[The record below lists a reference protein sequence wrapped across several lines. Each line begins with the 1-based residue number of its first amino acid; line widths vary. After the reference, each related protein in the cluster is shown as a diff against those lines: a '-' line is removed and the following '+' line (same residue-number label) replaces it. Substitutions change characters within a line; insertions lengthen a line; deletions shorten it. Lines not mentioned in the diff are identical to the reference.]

1 MSECGVGWLLGP
13 QVQGGSRLKTRDPAD
28 VLSGLGTG
36 GRRPENR
43 VVLFCASPGAAGG
56 RTSTTFLSILAQ
68 GPALSSGSF
77 VFAA

>member
-13 QVQGGSRLKTRDPAD
+13 QVQDGSRLKIRDPAD

-43 VVLFCASPGAAGG
+43 VVLCFASPGAPGG
-56 RTSTTFLSILAQ
+56 RTSTTTLNILEQ
-68 GPALSSGSF
+68 GPALSGGSF